1 MFANATQEVGIS
13 QRVVTTLVACATI
26 LFSIGAY
33 QVAHAAYLVDISDT
47 LSDSD
52 LNVTSAH
59 TLSFTIPTGST
70 LGIGDTVSL
79 TFDAGFTGVGTAV
92 SGDLTVTVGGGSA
105 VAIGAFATTTSSI
118 SFNNVAATAGQ
129 VVVVA
134 IADGVITNPNSVG
147 SFEVNIVAGTD
158 AGAAEVAIID
168 NVVVTASV
176 DTQLVFTIDGLA
188 TSTVVNGE
196 TTTGSSTP
204 TLLDFGEVSSAAPS
218 VLAQQLNV
226 TTNAYNGFVVTV
238 ESDQELSS
246 PIGADIDTFTEGTDI
261 AVPGTTWAN
270 PVPDVNDENTW
281 GHWGV
286 TTNDANLGSTDGY
299 YGSTDFGSSEFIAVS
314 STTPRELFAHT
325 GAADGTTQNIGSA
338 SVAYKIGIS
347 GLQEAASDYT
357 ATLTYVAT
365 PTF

>member
-1 MFANATQEVGIS
+1 MFANATKQVGIS

-26 LFSIGAY
+26 LFSVGVY
-33 QVAHAAYLVDISDT
+33 QVAHAAYLVEISDT

-59 TLSFTIPTGST
+59 TIAFEIPTGST
-70 LGIGDTVSL
+70 LTTGQTVSL
-79 TFDAGFTGVGTAV
+79 TFDAGFTGVSGSV
-92 SGDLTVTVGGGSA
+92 SGDLTVTVDGGGA
-105 VAIGAFATTTSSI
+105 VAIGNFDSTLQVI
-118 SFNNVAATAGQ
+118 SFDNVAATAGQ

-134 IADGVITNPNSVG
+134 IADSVITNPNSVG
-147 SFEVNIVAGTD
+147 SFEVNIAAGTD
-158 AGAAEVAIID
+158 SGAAEVAIID
-168 NVVVTASV
+168 DVVVTASV

-188 TSTVVNGE
+188 TSTVVNSE

-246 PIGADIDTFTEGTDI
+246 PIGADIDTFTDGTDI
-261 AVPGTTWAN
+261 AVPGTAWAAPI
-270 PVPDVNDENTW
+270 PVVTDENTW

-286 TTNDANLGSTDGY
+286 TTNDANLGSADGY
-299 YGSTDFGSSEFIAVS
+299 YTSTNFGASEFIAVS
-314 STTPRELFAHT
+314 STTPRALFAHT
-325 GAADGTTQNIGSA
+325 GAADGTTANIGSA
-338 SVAYKIGIS
+338 QVAYKIGIS
-347 GLQEAASDYT
+347 GLQEAATDYT